1 MPKSGGGAWVRGY
14 PVPTP
19 MLNGYWC
26 TRRKKVATVQI
37 QWSSERI
44 FDAEM
49 PTAKQQAF
57 QTPHQDKTTVS
68 LQYIGLPIPLVNV
81 NSTH

>member
-1 MPKSGGGAWVRGY
+1 MVTGSY
-14 PVPTP
+14 
-19 MLNGYWC
+19 

-37 QWSSERI
+37 RMSSERI

-57 QTPHQDKTTVS
+57 QTPHQDTTAS
-68 LQYIGLPIPLVNV
+68 LQYIGLPIALVNV